1 MRKKGTTV
9 SCALSLVLTLGGTLT
24 LTGCGGGEGGG
35 SGGKVTLRFAWW
47 GNPDRAARTE
57 EAVKLFE
64 KRHPG
69 IDISTSFAGFDTY
82 KAKLATQAAGGDAPD
97 VMQLDYR
104 QIDQYSN
111 SGILLDLDRYPEL
124 RTAEIDKGLLATGV
138 VNGKQ
143 YAIPAARNT
152 ETVAYDS
159 ALWRATGIP
168 EPTPDWT
175 WDDWA
180 DAMLKLSRSKAAGG
194 QAGSTDP
201 GQSEDIF
208 EVWLRGKGKALYT
221 HGGTRLGFD
230 ADDLT
235 RYWQWCTK
243 LRKEGAVAPAEV
255 TTRMDGS
262 VETTALGLRKGVTSF
277 NWDSAASGY
286 QAIIG
291 EGKVRLAALPVDV
304 TGKRGQFFKPSM
316 FFGASAK
323 TAHPRES
330 ARFIDF
336 LLNDPQA
343 GAILGA
349 SRGIP
354 ANESSRKRA
363 LPKLEGFD
371 KVVYDYQK
379 QFEGKLDAPPEA
391 PPKGDASLQTTF
403 QRDYDQVSYERMSP
417 REAAEDYITEAK
429 AELRQ

>member
-1 MRKKGTTV
+1 MRGNRTTV
-9 SCALSLVLTLGGTLT
+9 SCALALVLTLGGTLT
-24 LTGCGGGEGGG
+24 GCGGEGGGG
-35 SGGKVTLRFAWW
+35 SGGKVTLRFTWW

-57 EAVKLFE
+57 QAVKLFE
-64 KRHPG
+64 KRHPD

-104 QIDQYSN
+104 QINQYST
-111 SGILLDLDRYPEL
+111 SGILLDLGKHPEL
-124 RTAEIDKGLLATGV
+124 RTAEIDKRLLATGV
-138 VNGKQ
+138 VKGKR
-143 YAIPAARNT
+143 YAIPVARNT
-152 ETVAYDS
+152 ETVAYDA
-159 ALWRATGIP
+159 ALWRAAGVP
-168 EPTPDWT
+168 EPTLDWT

-180 DAMLKLSRSKAAGG
+180 DAMLKLSKSKAKAVKG

-208 EVWLRGKGKALYT
+208 EVWLRGRGKSLYT
-221 HGGTRLGFD
+221 HGGTRLGFT

-235 RYWQWCTK
+235 RYWEWCTK
-243 LRKEGAVAPAEV
+243 LRKEGSVAPAEV
-255 TTRMDGS
+255 TTQMDGS
-262 VETTALGLRKGVTSF
+262 VETTALGLRKAVSSF

-286 QAIIG
+286 QAIVG
-291 EGKVRLAALPVDV
+291 EGVRLAALPVDSS
-304 TGKRGQFFKPSM
+304 GRRGQYYKSSM
-316 FFGASAK
+316 FYGASAK
-323 TAHPRES
+323 TAHPKEA

-336 LLNDPQA
+336 LLNDPEA

-354 ANESSRKRA
+354 ANGSLRERV
-363 LPKLEGFD
+363 LPKLGGFD
-371 KVVYDYQK
+371 KVVFDFQK
-379 QFEGKLDAPPEA
+379 QFEGKLDAPPKA

-417 REAAEDYITEAK
+417 REAAEEYITEAK